1 MCFSVLNIVVVG
13 CLTVRMKNEEPEIID
28 LAQAARL
35 TGLARST
42 WANGGAGTNKVP
54 RIRLGRSIRVTRKDV
69 IAWLEE
75 RKAEATR
82 FANRMQVT

>member
-1 MCFSVLNIVVVG
+1 
-13 CLTVRMKNEEPEIID
+13 MKTNDEPEIID

-69 IAWLEE
+69 MAWLEE

-82 FANRMQVT
+82 FANRMHGHVNG